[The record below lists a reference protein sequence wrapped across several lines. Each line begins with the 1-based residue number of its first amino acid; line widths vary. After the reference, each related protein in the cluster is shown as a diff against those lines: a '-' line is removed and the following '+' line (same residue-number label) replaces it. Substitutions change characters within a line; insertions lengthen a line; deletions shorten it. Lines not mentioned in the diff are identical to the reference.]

1 MKCVL
6 VTGGAGFIG
15 SHLIDSL
22 VQDGFKVKSVD
33 SLETQVHGTEK
44 PTYLNS
50 RCEYYWG
57 DCGDREILQKI
68 LPGTDFVFHLAAR
81 VGVAQ
86 SMYEIVKYVYKNEL
100 STASLLEEIV
110 RQEVKPKKIIVA
122 SSMSIYGEG
131 LYQSQDG
138 KNHFPNARSEEALKN
153 KQWDYIDKETGIELI
168 DKPTPESKPLN
179 PTSIYAIGKRS
190 QEEMVHSIGRVF
202 NMETVACRF
211 FNVFG
216 TRQSLSNPYTG
227 VAAIFCSRI
236 LNNLPPLIYE
246 DGFQKRDF
254 VHVSDIVAGLK
265 LCMEPNNNI
274 RHESFNIGSGEAI
287 SINEIG
293 VLLCQKLTNGKI
305 QPICSGN
312 YRAGDIRH
320 CYADITK
327 AKSTLKYRP
336 QKSIKYF
343 LEELVEWAKG
353 QNIAADFFDKAYDE
367 GKKKGVIG

>member
-1 MKCVL
+1 
-6 VTGGAGFIG
+6 
-15 SHLIDSL
+15 
-22 VQDGFKVKSVD
+22 
-33 SLETQVHGTEK
+33 
-44 PTYLNS
+44 
-50 RCEYYWG
+50 
-57 DCGDREILQKI
+57 
-68 LPGTDFVFHLAAR
+68 
-81 VGVAQ
+81 
-86 SMYEIVKYVYKNEL
+86 
-100 STASLLEEIV
+100 
-110 RQEVKPKKIIVA
+110 
-122 SSMSIYGEG
+122 
-131 LYQSQDG
+131 
-138 KNHFPNARSEEALKN
+138 
-153 KQWDYIDKETGIELI
+153 
-168 DKPTPESKPLN
+168 
-179 PTSIYAIGKRS
+179 
-190 QEEMVHSIGRVF
+190 
-202 NMETVACRF
+202 METVACRF

-320 CYADITK
+320 CYANITK